1 MAQFVVNFE
10 CPERSCYVVPIIL
23 GHCIKVR
30 SKFTSE
36 SRLAFGAGPG
46 EMAAAAGRR
55 RRRVGREGVRR
66 TARGARV
73 GRGGRPM
80 SGGQAASRD
89 EKTSLIVGDDTRSIR
104 QYKLSTA
111 VITSQPRRLCDPYC
125 LSVSLSVCVKRIT
138 PKNWTV
144 PNDMVWPVWVD
155 RRRGNK
161 SKRVT

>member
-1 MAQFVVNFE
+1 V
-10 CPERSCYVVPIIL
+10 
-23 GHCIKVR
+23 
-30 SKFTSE
+30 
-36 SRLAFGAGPG
+36 
-46 EMAAAAGRR
+46 AGRR

-89 EKTSLIVGDDTRSIR
+89 EKTSLIVSDGDDALHPPVQTIDCRYHITPEEIMR
-104 QYKLSTA
+104 PLLS
-111 VITSQPRRLCDPYC
+111 VC

-138 PKNWTV
+138 QKLWTV
-144 PNDMVWPVWVD
+144 PNDMVWVD